1 MNPTI
6 QGITSLAGRKPV
18 KIIAALIVV
27 LAIFSAGYYLSPS
40 KTLTLTE
47 HSIATS
53 YYADV
58 SAKGDMLRADG
69 SGFEATSIG
78 AVNSVKMFLLAGEE
92 QAQSAEEYAERMVI
106 YSATISLRVEKVDAT
121 LVALQALV
129 SKYKGFTA
137 SVSTGGEQGYITI
150 RVPQAVFYE
159 AVVDV
164 EALGKVERRDLRGED
179 VTERYVDLQAQL
191 VNEQKQEARL
201 QEILNL
207 SKTVDDVMKV
217 ERELERVRGS
227 IESLTGQIKYMTNR
241 VELATITVNLNQ
253 QEAEPEEWQPKLNLS
268 TPLKTGIQTVYSV
281 TEGMVTM
288 AVAVTPFAL
297 VGAVIYAVF
306 RRLRPAKAPANQE
319 NLPKA

>member
-1 MNPTI
+1 
-6 QGITSLAGRKPV
+6 
-18 KIIAALIVV
+18 
-27 LAIFSAGYYLSPS
+27 
-40 KTLTLTE
+40 
-47 HSIATS
+47 
-53 YYADV
+53 
-58 SAKGDMLRADG
+58 
-69 SGFEATSIG
+69 
-78 AVNSVKMFLLAGEE
+78 
-92 QAQSAEEYAERMVI
+92 
-106 YSATISLRVEKVDAT
+106 
-121 LVALQALV
+121 
-129 SKYKGFTA
+129 
-137 SVSTGGEQGYITI
+137 
-150 RVPQAVFYE
+150 
-159 AVVDV
+159 
-164 EALGKVERRDLRGED
+164 
-179 VTERYVDLQAQL
+179 
-191 VNEQKQEARL
+191 
-201 QEILNL
+201 
-207 SKTVDDVMKV
+207 MKV